1 MVVEILILLVLIFG
15 TISVLMLL
23 LSIFKKNEDI
33 FRNNQQL
40 LEIVEI
46 DRILSS
52 FPQDVISSLYQQ
64 FLTNVM
70 RTDSLVP
77 TLDSTL
83 IKTVFTLPV
92 LPEIDGYVLTRI
104 LESLPPIKSVEVL
117 RHEMKFNEKK
127 SCYMYEFHCE
137 IRLDNKDK
145 RVEYMLNNSY
155 HK

>member
-23 LSIFKKNEDI
+23 LSIFKKIEDI

-92 LPEIDGYVLTRI
+92 LPEIDG
-104 LESLPPIKSVEVL
+104 
-117 RHEMKFNEKK
+117 
-127 SCYMYEFHCE
+127 MY
-137 IRLDNKDK
+137 
-145 RVEYMLNNSY
+145 
-155 HK
+155 